1 MINRPLPKEPMF
13 TAAEAAAKLGISVK
27 TLMRH
32 VDDGRIRYVNVG
44 TEKRKQYR
52 FTDYMLEQ
60 FITNNKHREKP
71 SCQSSNTPKAPSTKL
86 NSSSTV
92 IPFEALQKPKAKKK
106 QSP

>member
-32 VDDGRIRYVNVG
+32 VEDGRIRYVNVG

-60 FITNNKHREKP
+60 FITNNKRREKKPCP
-71 SCQSSNTPKAPSTKL
+71 STSPKAPPITVA
-86 NSSSTV
+86 SSNSTV
-92 IPFEALQKPKAKKK
+92 IAFTSLQKPLPKKK
-106 QSP
+106 QS